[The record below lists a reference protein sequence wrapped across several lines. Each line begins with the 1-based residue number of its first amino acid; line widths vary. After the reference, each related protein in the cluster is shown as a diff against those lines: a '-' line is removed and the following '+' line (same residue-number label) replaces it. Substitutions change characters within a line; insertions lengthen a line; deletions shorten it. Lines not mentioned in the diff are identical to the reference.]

1 MIVPILTIITAWNL
15 IFVSHSMRASTMK
28 PTVDK
33 ITSAAIDELRITVV
47 YDNNPYKEGLTTSW
61 GFACVIRG
69 AEKTILFDTGGTA
82 PCCSTTCSSWELIL
96 KKYFVGDRGI
106 SSGGNAQGPI
116 GRNYCQLQETG
127 R

>member
-1 MIVPILTIITAWNL
+1 MKRVLLVRIILTLTIITACNL

-61 GFACVIRG
+61 GFACVIEG
-69 AEKTILFDTGGTA
+69 AEETILFDTG
-82 PCCSTTCSSWELIL
+82 
-96 KKYFVGDRGI
+96 R
-106 SSGGNAQGPI
+106 
-116 GRNYCQLQETG
+116 
-127 R
+127 